1 MAKNP
6 QQANSSGNQAF
17 RFAHPFFTDVPIA
30 DRKTIK
36 GVGKRMTDF
45 VQTRLEPIPEPMK
58 YQHHFH
64 FLVTR
69 ILITVSFIFNSFFLK
84 IGGLFS
90 FWGLFGNTQSGAKLY
105 QMGNKMITFH
115 NSGHS

>member
-6 QQANSSGNQAF
+6 QPANSSGNQAF

-45 VQTRLEPIPEPMK
+45 VRTRLEPIPAPIRAKSVLTLEE
-58 YQHHFH
+58 
-64 FLVTR
+64 V
-69 ILITVSFIFNSFFLK
+69 
-84 IGGLFS
+84 IGTDG
-90 FWGLFGNTQSGAKLY
+90 GTK
-105 QMGNKMITFH
+105 
-115 NSGHS
+115 